1 MKLKRMF
8 LYIAVLATMAWAWGC
23 NEEDMQST
31 AAGASLKV
39 YNIYNSGCLSNTR
52 SGEAGN
58 ASSSLHETLRL
69 KAVEDGRLQIA
80 HDSAVY
86 NCAAKMEI
94 RVSQK
99 GDQLWV
105 KEEDVSKNSVRC
117 LCPYNLKYEIPLRH
131 GTYTIRINDGAAY
144 TFTHHAAT
152 DTVIFL
158 GLSMKNDLSF

>member
-52 SGEAGN
+52 SEEAGN

-105 KEEDVSKNSVRC
+105 KEEDVSKNSVR
-117 LCPYNLKYEIPLRH
+117 
-131 GTYTIRINDGAAY
+131 
-144 TFTHHAAT
+144 
-152 DTVIFL
+152 
-158 GLSMKNDLSF
+158 

>member
-1 MKLKRMF
+1 MKSKRMF
-8 LYIAVLATMAWAWGC
+8 LYIGGFAAIAFAWGC

-31 AAGASLKV
+31 VTGTSLKV
-39 YNIYNSGCLSNTR
+39 YNIYNSGCLSNIR
-52 SGEAGN
+52 SEEAVS
-58 ASSSLHETLRL
+58 ASSGLYETLRL

-80 HDSAVY
+80 HDSVIY

-105 KEEDVSKNSVRC
+105 KEKDVSKNSVRC

-131 GTYTIRINDGAAY
+131 GTYTIRINEGVAY

-152 DTVIFL
+152 DTIIFL
-158 GLSMKNDLSF
+158 GPSLKNDVSF

>member
-31 AAGASLKV
+31 AAGASL
-39 YNIYNSGCLSNTR
+39 SNTR
-52 SGEAGN
+52 SEEAGN

>member
-1 MKLKRMF
+1 
-8 LYIAVLATMAWAWGC
+8 
-23 NEEDMQST
+23 
-31 AAGASLKV
+31 
-39 YNIYNSGCLSNTR
+39 
-52 SGEAGN
+52 
-58 ASSSLHETLRL
+58 
-69 KAVEDGRLQIA
+69 
-80 HDSAVY
+80 
-86 NCAAKMEI
+86 MEI

-99 GDQLWV
+99 GDQRGV

>member
-1 MKLKRMF
+1 MGLALLKTKKNLIQF
-8 LYIAVLATMAWAWGC
+8 L
-23 NEEDMQST
+23 Q
-31 AAGASLKV
+31 
-39 YNIYNSGCLSNTR
+39 R
-52 SGEAGN
+52 
-58 ASSSLHETLRL
+58 RL
-69 KAVEDGRLQIA
+69 FRLQSHHI
-80 HDSAVY
+80 
-86 NCAAKMEI
+86 C
-94 RVSQK
+94 VSQK

-105 KEEDVSKNSVRC
+105 KEEDVLKNSVRC

>member
-52 SGEAGN
+52 SEEAGN

-86 NCAAKMEI
+86 NCAAKTEI